1 MALWQFTLD
10 LVPAAAARIDGTQ
23 AIRLS
28 REQLD
33 AIKLDLLPEDAPK
46 LYGALSSLLPEKAAW
61 SDDLRIWGDDRTDD
75 VQVWFDGARIDFV
88 QFRLNVAD
96 LSLELIDGICAL
108 ARHFGCVLASREGA
122 IVQPTAQAVVRA
134 VLQSPATRFVR
145 DPQGYLDAAIL
156 LDGGSD

>member
-10 LVPAAAARIDGTQ
+10 LVPAAGARIDGTP

-28 REQLD
+28 RKQLD
-33 AIKLDLLPEDAPK
+33 AIELDLDAEDAPK
-46 LYGALSSLLPEKAAW
+46 LYGALSALLPEKEAW

-75 VQVWFDGARIDFV
+75 VQVWFDGPRIEFV

-96 LSLELIDGICAL
+96 LSLGLVNGICAL
-108 ARHFGCVLASREGA
+108 ARDFGCVLASRAGA

-145 DPQGYLDAAIL
+145 DPKGYLDAAIL
-156 LDGGSD
+156 IDAGSD